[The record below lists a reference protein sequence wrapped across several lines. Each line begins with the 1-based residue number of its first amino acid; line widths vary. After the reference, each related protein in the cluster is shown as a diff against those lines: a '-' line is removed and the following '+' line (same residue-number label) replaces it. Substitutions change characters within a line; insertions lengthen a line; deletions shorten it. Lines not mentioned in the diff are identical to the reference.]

1 MEQFLLSEQIPDKWT
16 VNKAGKLFG
25 SASCWRGTGF
35 FGWHSLH
42 TSCRGAN
49 STDTTAHI
57 LTAHT
62 PGSTCDMLKESRDGW
77 RKTCSPAHKGKP
89 KKSTT

>member
-42 TSCRGAN
+42 TSCRGAD
-49 STDTTAHI
+49 STDTTAHV
-57 LTAHT
+57 LTTHTHRVAHAI
-62 PGSTCDMLKESRDGW
+62 C
-77 RKTCSPAHKGKP
+77 
-89 KKSTT
+89 